1 MKEKMRI
8 LVGVDGSDYSTW
20 ALMEAISIAKK
31 FSAHIKVITVYKQV
45 NRDEAAKTQLKAKQ
59 LLDEE
64 QIDSSLSSILGSNPS
79 RALVDTAEKEKI
91 DLIVVGSRG
100 LGSAAAF
107 LLGSVSKQVVSKAS
121 CNVLVVKK

>member
-1 MKEKMRI
+1 MKEKMKI

-31 FSAHIKVITVYKQV
+31 FSGHVKVITVYK
-45 NRDEAAKTQLKAKQ
+45 RGHEDEATKTQTKAKQ

-64 QIDSSLSSILGSNPS
+64 QIDSSLSNILGSNPS
-79 RALVDTAEKEKI
+79 RALVDTAKNEKF

-107 LLGSVSKQVVSKAS
+107 LLGSVSKQVVSKA
-121 CNVLVVKK
+121 CCDVLVVKK

>member
-1 MKEKMRI
+1 MKEKMKI
-8 LVGVDGSDYSTW
+8 LVGVDGSDTSTW

-31 FSAHIKVITVYKQV
+31 FSGHVKVITVYK
-45 NRDEAAKTQLKAKQ
+45 RGGIDEATKTQTKAKQ
-59 LLDEE
+59 LLEE
-64 QIDSSLSSILGSNPS
+64 EEIDSSLESILGSNPS
-79 RALVDTAEKEKI
+79 RALVDTAQNEKI

-121 CNVLVVKK
+121 CDVLVVKK